1 MNRYVSPF
9 FRLLQ
14 LILSGFCSFQHTDY
28 VLILLDLYFSI
39 FLFLLFGNAVYDTL
53 KNNFEFWFFI
63 AVIEKY
69 DFFLDIDFLFYDLD
83 KLSY

>member
-14 LILSGFCSFQHTDY
+14 LILSVFCSFQHTDY

-53 KNNFEFWFFI
+53 KNNFEF
-63 AVIEKY
+63 
-69 DFFLDIDFLFYDLD
+69 
-83 KLSY
+83 